1 MNHICQSCL
10 YFDATFSECGNECST
25 NNGEHRH
32 WMADA
37 CDDWREDDGA
47 EDDDEQGTDRW

>member
-1 MNHICQSCL
+1 MDHICQSCIF
-10 YFDATFSECGNECST
+10 YDATFSECSNEYST

-32 WMADA
+32 WMHDA

-47 EDDDEQGTDRW
+47 EDDDEQD